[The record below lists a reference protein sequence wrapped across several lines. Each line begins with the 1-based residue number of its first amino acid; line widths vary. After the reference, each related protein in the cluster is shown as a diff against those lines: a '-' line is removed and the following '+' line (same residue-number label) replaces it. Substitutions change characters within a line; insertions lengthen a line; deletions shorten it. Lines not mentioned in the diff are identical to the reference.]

1 MLIAPWVPWKLLLSL
16 PLISLAVVS
25 RSALCMRVWVVCES
39 ILSLTWWVALLTAFI
54 WSRRLSIAVPKKP
67 YPCYFAKASN
77 ESGMGKMAKNGYFRP
92 ISSHI
97 SETTEDRHNGRLT
110 GRICD
115 FDFYYGMACIGVL
128 FFWWRRCGR
137 SLYCCCPLC
146 ICLCLTL

>member
-1 MLIAPWVPWKLLLSL
+1 MLIAPWVPWKLLLSFPSS
-16 PLISLAVVS
+16 PLQSFLGQRYA
-25 RSALCMRVWVVCES
+25 CVCGWFAS
-39 ILSLTWWVALLTAFI
+39 HLSLTWWVALLTAFI

-110 GRICD
+110 GRRICD